1 MSQITNP
8 GAKGGLSWAKY
19 VLVLLGI
26 FGYIAHGV
34 GAFLDPSWWSFII
47 YVRNM
52 FYGISL
58 LLATILILDFLSF
71 HHLFGPWA
79 IIIGELLLD
88 VGKFVVVLSLFI
100 AGYSLLVAQMNLPFG
115 FESDYQDNTNRSLAE
130 KIEAA
135 DEEVQPFI
143 MFELL
148 FFSLFGLNGFKEL
161 IISKLIQDW
170 TIYAFKLVFARYDL
184 SKSFKLEDNF

>member
-19 VLVLLGI
+19 VLVILGI
-26 FGYIAHGV
+26 FGYITHGV

-52 FYGISL
+52 FYGIPL

-148 FFSLFGLNGFKEL
+148 FFSLFGLFIKSLNLALDYK
-161 IISKLIQDW
+161 SK
-170 TIYAFKLVFARYDL
+170 IYY
-184 SKSFKLEDNF
+184 